1 MNNHSMYSFEQ
12 RQDLNLFELVS
23 RYFWAIMCVPRLKL
37 DQISIRNIF
46 AQGFSWQK
54 SLDR

>member
-1 MNNHSMYSFEQ
+1 MYSFEQ